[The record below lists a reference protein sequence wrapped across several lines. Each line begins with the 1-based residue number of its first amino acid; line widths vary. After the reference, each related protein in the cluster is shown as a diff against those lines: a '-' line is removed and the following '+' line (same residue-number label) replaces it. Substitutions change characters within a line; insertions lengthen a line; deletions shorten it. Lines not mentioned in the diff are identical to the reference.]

1 MGFLQRVEL
10 PFVSRW
16 INDDIRP
23 IESRRRTWGFLMFHN
38 FWLLVNCNITTYLT
52 GSALIPLGLIW
63 WQAFICIVL
72 GNLIAT
78 GVVII
83 NSLPGSYYHLGFPV
97 FSRAVWGMWGSQFVI
112 WNRIFLSLGEYGFTA
127 WVGGECVYLILLSWD
142 PRLESHIPNTI
153 PSDTGMTTAQFVSY
167 IIFSVISLP
176 VIWIRPHR
184 LEMSF
189 RFACSI
195 TLVFFLVLL
204 IWALATMGPA
214 GFGDTIT
221 SGSPL
226 PNTGGP
232 DSVAWLMVYGI
243 VSTIGSIAAGILN
256 QNDYSR
262 FATRPKHAILGQ
274 AVSFPFYGIFSSLIG
289 ILVTA
294 ATQDRFGGEAVW
306 NPPTL
311 FAQLLAQNETAGT
324 RAACFFAGLCL
335 VISQIGVNVPGNAL
349 AGGFDLAATFPRYLN
364 IRRGAY
370 LTAIF
375 SVIVNPWRLVNT
387 ATTFLTVLSSYSV
400 FLAPM
405 TGLMISS
412 YLVVNKRKIDVDD
425 LYRGDSGSIYWFSY
439 GCNWR
444 APVAWL
450 VGVLPCMPG
459 FVAAVDTSVTVS
471 PGATELYYMSYVYG
485 LLSSGLVYAVLHRV
499 FPAKALDSFVKTA
512 PSARELQEFHL
523 GKWNVTTRD
532 TRRRKFKV
540 QSEFGSARQWRSHKN
555 RPCDICRKRKT
566 VCVITSVP
574 PCIFCKGRGLE
585 CTSTTPSGPS
595 SSTPTAPTPA
605 RPRTPDVDPTHPA
618 TPASASRGRNYI
630 SSNTDASLATSH
642 SPPGDASHDP
652 AVASPV
658 TSSRLGARGLWTLE
672 DNENRTAHSL
682 GPAAEQDTYV
692 LDSIPSGVMS
702 SPDDIDADMIQVY
715 AGTKYPWDPP
725 VHFCLLQDEFA
736 PQDNAA
742 KKAASN
748 AIEGLVGPY
757 GPILVRL
764 YFKHVHPVL
773 PMLSKGRF
781 LRQYASDKTKLPAS
795 LRGAVYALASVF
807 EKKDPSLKGPFP
819 FQQHQLADY
828 ATDSLQ
834 RELDSPNLAKLQAS
848 LLLLHVKPN
857 HVDSIE
863 HPRTWTSTA
872 EAVAI
877 AQMIG
882 LHQDPERWSL
892 APWEKRLRRKLWW
905 VTYVTDVWSAVCHG
919 NPPHIY
925 PASFNTSAMAME
937 DLRSD
942 EDLSEDLQIMVDP
955 ISARFRVSTGA
966 RFLELV
972 KISKMV
978 RDLIDYSFQ
987 VPRLRPPGPEE
998 AADHARLLE
1007 MKEALRDWGDM
1018 LPHGLVMPAS
1028 ERTTGSSNNAPL
1040 HLAYHAYQALLFRAL
1055 MSPATNEAKSD
1066 PSSNLCRW
1074 FGTAV
1079 AEFQGFAKFMEEV
1092 TAEDM
1097 QGFWGRHARSQ
1108 LILCGNF
1115 IIFLFLQQPKS
1126 LDLQSAWSL
1135 VQTLRLSLY
1144 RLESQ
1149 ADDVAKLLI
1158 RPVLLRIESL
1168 FSQGPELIRQ
1178 YHSARVAASSAQGDV
1193 GPSSQSQ

>member
-1 MGFLQRVEL
+1 MY
-10 PFVSRW
+10 S
-16 INDDIRP
+16 
-23 IESRRRTWGFLMFHN
+23 
-38 FWLLVNCNITTYLT
+38 
-52 GSALIPLGLIW
+52 
-63 WQAFICIVL
+63 
-72 GNLIAT
+72 
-78 GVVII
+78 
-83 NSLPGSYYHLGFPV
+83 SLHH
-97 FSRAVWGMWGSQFVI
+97 R
-112 WNRIFLSLGEYGFTA
+112 YGFTA

-184 LEMSF
+184 LEMFF

-262 FATRPKHAILGQ
+262 FATQPKHAILGQ

-294 ATQDRFGGEAVW
+294 ATQDRFGGEAIW

-425 LYRGDSGSIYWFSY
+425 LYRGDPGSIYWFSY

-471 PGATELYYMSYVYG
+471 PVATELYYMSYVYG
-485 LLSSGLVYAVLHRV
+485 LVSSGLVYAVLHRV

-523 GKWNVTTRD
+523 GKWDVTLAETPNVVD
-532 TRRRKFKV
+532 V
-540 QSEFGSARQWRSHKN
+540 
-555 RPCDICRKRKT
+555 
-566 VCVITSVP
+566 
-574 PCIFCKGRGLE
+574 L
-585 CTSTTPSGPS
+585 SG
-595 SSTPTAPTPA
+595 
-605 RPRTPDVDPTHPA
+605 H
-618 TPASASRGRNYI
+618 G
-630 SSNTDASLATSH
+630 DASLANSH
-642 SPPGDASHDP
+642 SPPGDASRDP

-672 DNENRTAHSL
+672 DNENRTAHSM

-715 AGTKYPWDPP
+715 TGTKYPWDPP

-742 KKAASN
+742 KEAASN

-773 PMLSKGRF
+773 PILSKGRF

-925 PASFNTSAMAME
+925 PASFNTSAIAME

-955 ISARFRVSTGA
+955 ISARFHVSTGA

-978 RDLIDYSFQ
+978 RDLIDYS
-987 VPRLRPPGPEE
+987 L
-998 AADHARLLE
+998 
-1007 MKEALRDWGDM
+1007 
-1018 LPHGLVMPAS
+1018 
-1028 ERTTGSSNNAPL
+1028 TTGSSNNELAPL
-1040 HLAYHAYQALLFRAL
+1040 HLAYHASQALLFRAL

-1092 TAEDM
+1092 TAEDL

-1126 LDLQSAWSL
+1126 SDLQSAWSL

>member
-1 MGFLQRVEL
+1 MGLQTVLQRVGL

-52 GSALIPLGLIW
+52 GSALIPLGLTW
-63 WQAFICIVL
+63 WQALICIVL

-97 FSRAVWGMWGSQFVI
+97 YSRAVWGMWGSQFVI
-112 WNRIFLSLGEYGFTA
+112 WNRIFLSLVWYGFTA
-127 WVGGECVYLILLSWD
+127 WVGGECIYLILLSWD
-142 PRLESHIPNTI
+142 PRLESHVPNTM
-153 PSDTGMTTAQFVSY
+153 PTDTGMTTAQFVSY
-167 IIFSVISLP
+167 ILFCVISLP
-176 VIWIRPHR
+176 VLWIRPHR
-184 LEMSF
+184 LEKFF
-189 RFACSI
+189 RVACSI

-204 IWALATMGPA
+204 IWALATMGPT

-221 SGSPL
+221 SGSVL

-232 DSVAWLMVYGI
+232 QSVAWLMIYGI

-262 FATRPKHAILGQ
+262 FATQPKHAILGQ

-294 ATQDRFGGEAVW
+294 ATQHRFGGEAIW

-349 AGGFDLAATFPRYLN
+349 AGGFDLAATFPKYLN

-370 LTAIF
+370 ITAIF
-375 SVIVNPWRLVNT
+375 SIVVNPWRLVNT

-412 YLVVNKRKIDVDD
+412 YLVVNKRKVNVDD
-425 LYRGDSGSIYWFSY
+425 LYRGDSDSIYWFSY

-450 VGVLPCMPG
+450 VGVVPCMPG

-471 PGATELYYMSYVYG
+471 EGATELYYMSYMYG
-485 LLSSGLVYAVLHRV
+485 LLSSGLVYAVLHKV

-512 PSARELQEFHL
+512 PSAKELQEFHL
-523 GKWNVTTRD
+523 GL
-532 TRRRKFKV
+532 
-540 QSEFGSARQWRSHKN
+540 
-555 RPCDICRKRKT
+555 
-566 VCVITSVP
+566 
-574 PCIFCKGRGLE
+574 FCKGRGLE
-585 CTSTTPSGPS
+585 CTSSTPIDQTSDAAVGGRNHVHTTAGPSQPEFGHRQRPNSPGPAATPSAVEGPG
-595 SSTPTAPTPA
+595 P
-605 RPRTPDVDPTHPA
+605 
-618 TPASASRGRNYI
+618 
-630 SSNTDASLATSH
+630 NTD
-642 SPPGDASHDP
+642 
-652 AVASPV
+652 
-658 TSSRLGARGLWTLE
+658 GLWTLE
-672 DNENRTAHSL
+672 DNANRTAHSM
-682 GPAAEQDTYV
+682 GPAAEQDTHV
-692 LDSIPSGVMS
+692 LDAIRS
-702 SPDDIDADMIQVY
+702 SVLSSADEVDADMIQVY
-715 AGTKYPWDPP
+715 GGSKYLWDPP

-736 PQDNAA
+736 AHDNAA
-742 KKAASN
+742 RNAASS
-748 AIEGLVGPY
+748 AIEGLVGQY

-764 YFKHVHPVL
+764 YFKHIHPVL
-773 PMLSKGRF
+773 PVLSKVRF
-781 LRQYASDKTKLPAS
+781 LRQYAVDKTKLPAS

-807 EKKDPSLKGPFP
+807 DKKDPSLKGPFP
-819 FQQHQLADY
+819 FKQHQLADY

-857 HVDSIE
+857 DVDSIE

-872 EAVAI
+872 QAVAT

-882 LHQDPERWSL
+882 LHQDAERWSI
-892 APWEKRLRRKLWW
+892 APWEKSLRRKLWW
-905 VTYVTDVWSAVCHG
+905 ATYVADVWSAVCHG

-925 PASFNTSAMAME
+925 PASFNTSDITMD

-942 EDLSEDLQIMVDP
+942 EEVPPELEAMIDPVSSGFQI
-955 ISARFRVSTGA
+955 ATGA

-972 KISKMV
+972 KVSQALREM
-978 RDLIDYSFQ
+978 IDCSFQ
-987 VPRLRPPGPEE
+987 VPRLRPPGPGE
-998 AADHARLLE
+998 DGNTGRLLLLRDKLGDWDGLLPRCLA
-1007 MKEALRDWGDM
+1007 MPSPAEALG
-1018 LPHGLVMPAS
+1018 P
-1028 ERTTGSSNNAPL
+1028 SNNAPL
-1040 HLAYHAYQALLFRAL
+1040 HLAYYAYLVLLYRAL
-1055 MSPATNEAKSD
+1055 MTPATKEAKMDS
-1066 PSSNLCRW
+1066 SSNLHRW
-1074 FGTAV
+1074 FETAV
-1079 AEFQGFAKFMEEV
+1079 RDFEGFLGLIEAV
-1092 TAEDM
+1092 TPEDL

-1115 IIFLFLQQPKS
+1115 LIYLFLLSPTNSDVDAVWGLIERFEAS
-1126 LDLQSAWSL
+1126 LQ
-1135 VQTLRLSLY
+1135 

-1149 ADDVAKLLI
+1149 ADEAAKLLI
-1158 RPVLLRIESL
+1158 HPVALRVQSL
-1168 FSQGPELIRQ
+1168 FIQGVDLMRKS
-1178 YHSARVAASSAQGDV
+1178 HSAGTASATASAV
-1193 GPSSQSQ
+1193 

>member
-23 IESRRRTWGFLMFHN
+23 IESTRRTWGFLMFHN
-38 FWLLVNCNITTYLT
+38 F
-52 GSALIPLGLIW
+52 
-63 WQAFICIVL
+63 CIVL

-83 NSLPGSYYHLGFPV
+83 NSLPGSYYHPNKYNPV
-97 FSRAVWGMWGSQFVI
+97 W
-112 WNRIFLSLGEYGFTA
+112 YGFTA

-184 LEMSF
+184 LEMFF

-262 FATRPKHAILGQ
+262 FATQPKHAILGQ

-294 ATQDRFGGEAVW
+294 ATQDRFGGEAIW

-311 FAQLLAQNETAGT
+311 FAQLLAQNETAAT
-324 RAACFFAGLCL
+324 RAACVFAGLCL

-450 VGVLPCMPG
+450 VGVVPCMPG

-499 FPAKALDSFVKTA
+499 FPAKALDSFVKIA

-523 GKWNVTTRD
+523 GKWDVTLAETPNVVD
-532 TRRRKFKV
+532 V
-540 QSEFGSARQWRSHKN
+540 
-555 RPCDICRKRKT
+555 
-566 VCVITSVP
+566 
-574 PCIFCKGRGLE
+574 L
-585 CTSTTPSGPS
+585 SG
-595 SSTPTAPTPA
+595 
-605 RPRTPDVDPTHPA
+605 H
-618 TPASASRGRNYI
+618 G
-630 SSNTDASLATSH
+630 DASLVAGH
-642 SPPGDASHDP
+642 SPPGNAGQNASHDP
-652 AVASPV
+652 AVASPI

-672 DNENRTAHSL
+672 DNENRTAHSM

-702 SPDDIDADMIQVY
+702 SPDDVDADMIQVY

-736 PQDNAA
+736 PHDDAA
-742 KKAASN
+742 KQTASN
-748 AIEGLVGPY
+748 DIEGLVGPY

-773 PMLSKGRF
+773 PILSKGRF
-781 LRQYASDKTKLPAS
+781 LRQYASNKTKLPAS

-807 EKKDPSLKGPFP
+807 ERKDPSLKGPFP

-905 VTYVTDVWSAVCHG
+905 ATYITDVWSAVCHG

-925 PASFNTSAMAME
+925 PASFNTSVIGME

-942 EDLSEDLQIMVDP
+942 EDLSEDLKVMVDP
-955 ISARFRVSTGA
+955 ISARFHVSTGA

-972 KISKMV
+972 KISKTV
-978 RDLIDYSFQ
+978 RDLIDYS
-987 VPRLRPPGPEE
+987 L
-998 AADHARLLE
+998 
-1007 MKEALRDWGDM
+1007 
-1018 LPHGLVMPAS
+1018 
-1028 ERTTGSSNNAPL
+1028 TTGSSNNELAPL
-1040 HLAYHAYQALLFRAL
+1040 HLAYHAYHALLFRAL
-1055 MSPATNEAKSD
+1055 MSPATNEAKND

-1074 FGTAV
+1074 FGIAV

-1092 TAEDM
+1092 TAEDL

-1135 VQTLRLSLY
+1135 VQTLRSSLY

-1178 YHSARVAASSAQGDV
+1178 YHSARVATSSAQGDV

>member
-23 IESRRRTWGFLMFHN
+23 IESKRRTWGFLMFHN
-38 FWLLVNCNITTYLT
+38 FSNKYT
-52 GSALIPLGLIW
+52 
-63 WQAFICIVL
+63 
-72 GNLIAT
+72 
-78 GVVII
+78 
-83 NSLPGSYYHLGFPV
+83 PV
-97 FSRAVWGMWGSQFVI
+97 W
-112 WNRIFLSLGEYGFTA
+112 YGFTA

-184 LEMSF
+184 LEMFF

-262 FATRPKHAILGQ
+262 FASQPKHAILGQ

-294 ATQDRFGGEAVW
+294 ATQDRFGGEAIW

-425 LYRGDSGSIYWFSY
+425 LYRGDPGSIYWFSY

-450 VGVLPCMPG
+450 VGVVPCMPG

-499 FPAKALDSFVKTA
+499 FPAKALDSFVRTA

-523 GKWNVTTRD
+523 GKWDVTLAETPNVVDVLSGHGD
-532 TRRRKFKV
+532 T
-540 QSEFGSARQWRSHKN
+540 
-555 RPCDICRKRKT
+555 
-566 VCVITSVP
+566 
-574 PCIFCKGRGLE
+574 
-585 CTSTTPSGPS
+585 
-595 SSTPTAPTPA
+595 
-605 RPRTPDVDPTHPA
+605 
-618 TPASASRGRNYI
+618 
-630 SSNTDASLATSH
+630 SLATSH
-642 SPPGDASHDP
+642 SPPGDAGQNASHDP

-658 TSSRLGARGLWTLE
+658 AGPRLGATGLWTLE
-672 DNENRTAHSL
+672 DNENRTAHSM

-702 SPDDIDADMIQVY
+702 SPDDVDADMIQVY

-736 PQDNAA
+736 PHDNAA
-742 KKAASN
+742 KQTASN

-764 YFKHVHPVL
+764 FFKHVHPVL
-773 PMLSKGRF
+773 PILSKGRF
-781 LRQYASDKTKLPAS
+781 LTQYASDKTKLPAS

-905 VTYVTDVWSAVCHG
+905 ATYVTDVWSAVCHG

-925 PASFNTSAMAME
+925 PASFNTSAIAME

-942 EDLSEDLQIMVDP
+942 EDLSEDLQVVVDP
-955 ISARFRVSTGA
+955 ISARFHVSTGA

-978 RDLIDYSFQ
+978 RDLIDYS
-987 VPRLRPPGPEE
+987 L
-998 AADHARLLE
+998 
-1007 MKEALRDWGDM
+1007 
-1018 LPHGLVMPAS
+1018 
-1028 ERTTGSSNNAPL
+1028 TTGSSNN
-1040 HLAYHAYQALLFRAL
+1040 AYHAYQALLFRAL
-1055 MSPATNEAKSD
+1055 MSPATNEAKND

-1079 AEFQGFAKFMEEV
+1079 AEFQGFARFMEEV
-1092 TAEDM
+1092 TAEDL

-1135 VQTLRLSLY
+1135 VQTLRSSLH

-1168 FSQGPELIRQ
+1168 FSQGPELMRQ
-1178 YHSARVAASSAQGDV
+1178 YHSARVATSSAQGD
-1193 GPSSQSQ
+1193 

>member
-1 MGFLQRVEL
+1 MY
-10 PFVSRW
+10 S
-16 INDDIRP
+16 
-23 IESRRRTWGFLMFHN
+23 
-38 FWLLVNCNITTYLT
+38 
-52 GSALIPLGLIW
+52 
-63 WQAFICIVL
+63 
-72 GNLIAT
+72 
-78 GVVII
+78 
-83 NSLPGSYYHLGFPV
+83 SLHH
-97 FSRAVWGMWGSQFVI
+97 R
-112 WNRIFLSLGEYGFTA
+112 YGFTA

-184 LEMSF
+184 LEMFF

-262 FATRPKHAILGQ
+262 FATQPKHAILGQ

-294 ATQDRFGGEAVW
+294 ATQDRFGGEAIW

-425 LYRGDSGSIYWFSY
+425 LYRGDPGSIYWFSY

-471 PGATELYYMSYVYG
+471 PVATELYYMSYVYG
-485 LLSSGLVYAVLHRV
+485 LVSSGLVYAVLHRV

-523 GKWNVTTRD
+523 GKWDVTLAETPNVVD
-532 TRRRKFKV
+532 V
-540 QSEFGSARQWRSHKN
+540 
-555 RPCDICRKRKT
+555 
-566 VCVITSVP
+566 
-574 PCIFCKGRGLE
+574 L
-585 CTSTTPSGPS
+585 SG
-595 SSTPTAPTPA
+595 
-605 RPRTPDVDPTHPA
+605 H
-618 TPASASRGRNYI
+618 G
-630 SSNTDASLATSH
+630 DASLANSH
-642 SPPGDASHDP
+642 SPPGDASRDP

-672 DNENRTAHSL
+672 DNENRTAHSM

-742 KKAASN
+742 KEAASN

-773 PMLSKGRF
+773 PILSKGRF

-925 PASFNTSAMAME
+925 PASFNTSAIAME

-955 ISARFRVSTGA
+955 ISARFHVSTGA

-978 RDLIDYSFQ
+978 RDLIDYS
-987 VPRLRPPGPEE
+987 L
-998 AADHARLLE
+998 
-1007 MKEALRDWGDM
+1007 
-1018 LPHGLVMPAS
+1018 
-1028 ERTTGSSNNAPL
+1028 TTGSSNNELAPL
-1040 HLAYHAYQALLFRAL
+1040 HLAYHASQALLFRAL

-1092 TAEDM
+1092 TAEDL

-1126 LDLQSAWSL
+1126 SDLQSAWSL

>member
-23 IESRRRTWGFLMFHN
+23 IESKRRTWGFLMFHN

-52 GSALIPLGLIW
+52 GSALIPLGLTW

-112 WNRIFLSLGEYGFTA
+112 WNRIFLSLVWYVHHRYGFTA

-184 LEMSF
+184 LEMFF

-204 IWALATMGPA
+204 IWALATMGPT

-262 FATRPKHAILGQ
+262 FATQPKHAILGQ

-294 ATQDRFGGEAVW
+294 AMQDRFGGEAIW

-349 AGGFDLAATFPRYLN
+349 AGGFDLAATFPRHLN

-425 LYRGDSGSIYWFSY
+425 LYRGDPGSIYWFSY

-450 VGVLPCMPG
+450 VGVIPCMPG

-523 GKWNVTTRD
+523 GKWDVTLAETPNVVD
-532 TRRRKFKV
+532 V
-540 QSEFGSARQWRSHKN
+540 LSGHGG
-555 RPCDICRKRKT
+555 KT
-566 VCVITSVP
+566 GETV
-574 PCIFCKGRGLE
+574 
-585 CTSTTPSGPS
+585 
-595 SSTPTAPTPA
+595 
-605 RPRTPDVDPTHPA
+605 A
-618 TPASASRGRNYI
+618 T
-630 SSNTDASLATSH
+630 
-642 SPPGDASHDP
+642 
-652 AVASPV
+652 
-658 TSSRLGARGLWTLE
+658 
-672 DNENRTAHSL
+672 
-682 GPAAEQDTYV
+682 
-692 LDSIPSGVMS
+692 
-702 SPDDIDADMIQVY
+702 
-715 AGTKYPWDPP
+715 K
-725 VHFCLLQDEFA
+725 
-736 PQDNAA
+736 
-742 KKAASN
+742 
-748 AIEGLVGPY
+748 
-757 GPILVRL
+757 
-764 YFKHVHPVL
+764 
-773 PMLSKGRF
+773 
-781 LRQYASDKTKLPAS
+781 
-795 LRGAVYALASVF
+795 
-807 EKKDPSLKGPFP
+807 
-819 FQQHQLADY
+819 
-828 ATDSLQ
+828 
-834 RELDSPNLAKLQAS
+834 
-848 LLLLHVKPN
+848 
-857 HVDSIE
+857 
-863 HPRTWTSTA
+863 
-872 EAVAI
+872 
-877 AQMIG
+877 
-882 LHQDPERWSL
+882 
-892 APWEKRLRRKLWW
+892 
-905 VTYVTDVWSAVCHG
+905 TDV
-919 NPPHIY
+919 
-925 PASFNTSAMAME
+925 
-937 DLRSD
+937 
-942 EDLSEDLQIMVDP
+942 
-955 ISARFRVSTGA
+955 
-966 RFLELV
+966 
-972 KISKMV
+972 
-978 RDLIDYSFQ
+978 
-987 VPRLRPPGPEE
+987 
-998 AADHARLLE
+998 
-1007 MKEALRDWGDM
+1007 
-1018 LPHGLVMPAS
+1018 
-1028 ERTTGSSNNAPL
+1028 
-1040 HLAYHAYQALLFRAL
+1040 
-1055 MSPATNEAKSD
+1055 
-1066 PSSNLCRW
+1066 
-1074 FGTAV
+1074 
-1079 AEFQGFAKFMEEV
+1079 
-1092 TAEDM
+1092 
-1097 QGFWGRHARSQ
+1097 
-1108 LILCGNF
+1108 
-1115 IIFLFLQQPKS
+1115 
-1126 LDLQSAWSL
+1126 
-1135 VQTLRLSLY
+1135 
-1144 RLESQ
+1144 
-1149 ADDVAKLLI
+1149 
-1158 RPVLLRIESL
+1158 
-1168 FSQGPELIRQ
+1168 
-1178 YHSARVAASSAQGDV
+1178 
-1193 GPSSQSQ
+1193 

>member
-1 MGFLQRVEL
+1 M
-10 PFVSRW
+10 ST
-16 INDDIRP
+16 N
-23 IESRRRTWGFLMFHN
+23 
-38 FWLLVNCNITTYLT
+38 
-52 GSALIPLGLIW
+52 GS
-63 WQAFICIVL
+63 
-72 GNLIAT
+72 
-78 GVVII
+78 
-83 NSLPGSYYHLGFPV
+83 
-97 FSRAVWGMWGSQFVI
+97 
-112 WNRIFLSLGEYGFTA
+112 
-127 WVGGECVYLILLSWD
+127 
-142 PRLESHIPNTI
+142 
-153 PSDTGMTTAQFVSY
+153 
-167 IIFSVISLP
+167 
-176 VIWIRPHR
+176 
-184 LEMSF
+184 
-189 RFACSI
+189 
-195 TLVFFLVLL
+195 
-204 IWALATMGPA
+204 
-214 GFGDTIT
+214 
-221 SGSPL
+221 
-226 PNTGGP
+226 
-232 DSVAWLMVYGI
+232 
-243 VSTIGSIAAGILN
+243 
-256 QNDYSR
+256 
-262 FATRPKHAILGQ
+262 
-274 AVSFPFYGIFSSLIG
+274 
-289 ILVTA
+289 
-294 ATQDRFGGEAVW
+294 
-306 NPPTL
+306 
-311 FAQLLAQNETAGT
+311 
-324 RAACFFAGLCL
+324 
-335 VISQIGVNVPGNAL
+335 
-349 AGGFDLAATFPRYLN
+349 
-364 IRRGAY
+364 
-370 LTAIF
+370 
-375 SVIVNPWRLVNT
+375 
-387 ATTFLTVLSSYSV
+387 
-400 FLAPM
+400 
-405 TGLMISS
+405 
-412 YLVVNKRKIDVDD
+412 
-425 LYRGDSGSIYWFSY
+425 
-439 GCNWR
+439 
-444 APVAWL
+444 
-450 VGVLPCMPG
+450 
-459 FVAAVDTSVTVS
+459 
-471 PGATELYYMSYVYG
+471 
-485 LLSSGLVYAVLHRV
+485 
-499 FPAKALDSFVKTA
+499 
-512 PSARELQEFHL
+512 
-523 GKWNVTTRD
+523 TRD
-532 TRRRKFKV
+532 VRRRKFKV
-540 QSEFGSARQWRSHKN
+540 QSEFGNARQWRSRKN

-574 PCIFCKGRGLE
+574 PCFFCKGRGLE

-595 SSTPTAPTPA
+595 SSTPTAATPA
-605 RPRTPDVDPTHPA
+605 RPRTPDALLLHPAHPA
-618 TPASASRGRNYI
+618 TPASASRGRNHI
-630 SSNTDASLATSH
+630 SSNSDAILATSH
-642 SPPGDASHDP
+642 SPPGEASHDP

-658 TSSRLGARGLWTLE
+658 PSSRLGARGLWTLE
-672 DNENRTAHSL
+672 DNKNRTAHSM

-742 KKAASN
+742 KEAASN

-773 PMLSKGRF
+773 PILSKGRF

-807 EKKDPSLKGPFP
+807 EKKDPCLKGPFP

-882 LHQDPERWSL
+882 LHQDPQRWSL

-955 ISARFRVSTGA
+955 VSARFHVSTGA

-1018 LPHGLVMPAS
+1018 LPHGLLMPAP

-1040 HLAYHAYQALLFRAL
+1040 HLAYHASQALLFRAL

-1092 TAEDM
+1092 TAEDL

-1126 LDLQSAWSL
+1126 SDLQSAWSL

>member
-23 IESRRRTWGFLMFHN
+23 IESKRRTWGFLMFHN

-52 GSALIPLGLIW
+52 GSALIPLGLTW

-83 NSLPGSYYHLGFPV
+83 NSLPGSYYHL
-97 FSRAVWGMWGSQFVI
+97 W
-112 WNRIFLSLGEYGFTA
+112 YGFTA

-184 LEMSF
+184 LEMFF

-262 FATRPKHAILGQ
+262 FATQPKHAILGQ
-274 AVSFPFYGIFSSLIG
+274 AVSFPFYGILSSLIG

-294 ATQDRFGGEAVW
+294 ATQDRFGGEAIW

-450 VGVLPCMPG
+450 VGVVPCMPG
-459 FVAAVDTSVTVS
+459 FVAAVDSSVTVS
-471 PGATELYYMSYVYG
+471 PGATELYYMS
-485 LLSSGLVYAVLHRV
+485 
-499 FPAKALDSFVKTA
+499 
-512 PSARELQEFHL
+512 
-523 GKWNVTTRD
+523 
-532 TRRRKFKV
+532 
-540 QSEFGSARQWRSHKN
+540 
-555 RPCDICRKRKT
+555 
-566 VCVITSVP
+566 
-574 PCIFCKGRGLE
+574 
-585 CTSTTPSGPS
+585 
-595 SSTPTAPTPA
+595 
-605 RPRTPDVDPTHPA
+605 
-618 TPASASRGRNYI
+618 
-630 SSNTDASLATSH
+630 H

-652 AVASPV
+652 VVGSPV
-658 TSSRLGARGLWTLE
+658 TGSRLGATGLWTLE
-672 DNENRTAHSL
+672 DNENRTAHSM

-736 PQDNAA
+736 PHDNAA
-742 KKAASN
+742 KQVASN

-757 GPILVRL
+757 GPILLRL

-773 PMLSKGRF
+773 PVLSKGRF

-905 VTYVTDVWSAVCHG
+905 ATYVTDAWSAVCHG

-925 PASFNTSAMAME
+925 PASFNTSVIVME

-942 EDLSEDLQIMVDP
+942 EDLSEDVQIMVDP
-955 ISARFRVSTGA
+955 SSARFHVSTGA

-972 KISKMV
+972 KIK
-978 RDLIDYSFQ
+978 L
-987 VPRLRPPGPEE
+987 
-998 AADHARLLE
+998 
-1007 MKEALRDWGDM
+1007 
-1018 LPHGLVMPAS
+1018 
-1028 ERTTGSSNNAPL
+1028 APL

-1055 MSPATNEAKSD
+1055 MSPATNEAKND

-1079 AEFQGFAKFMEEV
+1079 AEFQAFARFMDKV
-1092 TAEDM
+1092 TAEDL

-1115 IIFLFLQQPKS
+1115 IIFLFLQQPKT

-1135 VQTLRLSLY
+1135 SR
-1144 RLESQ
+1144 
-1149 ADDVAKLLI
+1149 
-1158 RPVLLRIESL
+1158 
-1168 FSQGPELIRQ
+1168 
-1178 YHSARVAASSAQGDV
+1178 SSRKDQ
-1193 GPSSQSQ
+1193 SSYDSIIQRE

>member
-1 MGFLQRVEL
+1 MYYSLH
-10 PFVSRW
+10 
-16 INDDIRP
+16 
-23 IESRRRTWGFLMFHN
+23 RR
-38 FWLLVNCNITTYLT
+38 
-52 GSALIPLGLIW
+52 
-63 WQAFICIVL
+63 
-72 GNLIAT
+72 
-78 GVVII
+78 
-83 NSLPGSYYHLGFPV
+83 
-97 FSRAVWGMWGSQFVI
+97 
-112 WNRIFLSLGEYGFTA
+112 YGFTA

-184 LEMSF
+184 LEMFF

-262 FATRPKHAILGQ
+262 FATQPKHAILGQ

-294 ATQDRFGGEAVW
+294 ATQDRFGGEAIW

-450 VGVLPCMPG
+450 VGVVPCMPG
-459 FVAAVDTSVTVS
+459 FVAAVDSSVTVS

-523 GKWNVTTRD
+523 GKWDVTLAETPNVVD
-532 TRRRKFKV
+532 V
-540 QSEFGSARQWRSHKN
+540 LSGHGG
-555 RPCDICRKRKT
+555 
-566 VCVITSVP
+566 TSLVA
-574 PCIFCKGRGLE
+574 G
-585 CTSTTPSGPS
+585 
-595 SSTPTAPTPA
+595 
-605 RPRTPDVDPTHPA
+605 
-618 TPASASRGRNYI
+618 
-630 SSNTDASLATSH
+630 H
-642 SPPGDASHDP
+642 SPPGDAGQNASHDL

-658 TSSRLGARGLWTLE
+658 TSSRLGTRGLWTLE
-672 DNENRTAHSL
+672 DNENRTAHSM

-692 LDSIPSGVMS
+692 LDSIPSGVLS

-742 KKAASN
+742 KEAASN

-773 PMLSKGRF
+773 PILSKGRF
-781 LRQYASDKTKLPAS
+781 LRQYASDKTKLPTS
-795 LRGAVYALASVF
+795 LRGAIYALASVF

-828 ATDSLQ
+828 ATDCLQ

-882 LHQDPERWSL
+882 LHQNPERWSL

-905 VTYVTDVWSAVCHG
+905 AMYVTDVWSAVCHG

-925 PASFNTSAMAME
+925 PASFNTSAIAME

-955 ISARFRVSTGA
+955 ISARFHVSTGA

-972 KISKMV
+972 KISKTV
-978 RDLIDYSFQ
+978 RDLVDCSFQ
-987 VPRLRPPGPEE
+987 VPRLQPPRPEE
-998 AADHARLLE
+998 ATDHARLLE
-1007 MKEALRDWGDM
+1007 MKAVLRDWGDM
-1018 LPHGLVMPAS
+1018 LPHGLLMPAP
-1028 ERTTGSSNNAPL
+1028 ERATGSSNN
-1040 HLAYHAYQALLFRAL
+1040 AYHAYQALLFRAL
-1055 MSPATNEAKSD
+1055 MSPATNEAKND

-1079 AEFQGFAKFMEEV
+1079 AEFQGFARFMEDV
-1092 TAEDM
+1092 TAEDL

-1135 VQTLRLSLY
+1135 VQTLRSSLH

-1149 ADDVAKLLI
+1149 ADDVAKLLV

-1178 YHSARVAASSAQGDV
+1178 YHSARVATSSAQGDV